1 MMRMAV
7 IAIVVAL
14 ATPAPDAVARERIT
28 FKSNDGTPLTGF
40 LYRPESPGPHPAV
53 IMMHGCAGLVTKRGA
68 LKRRERTWAYLLK
81 RKGYVVLLVDSFSPR
96 GHRSICGKRDRPIEP
111 DRERPHDAYGALRWL
126 QSKPFVRPDRIALAG
141 WSNGAMAMLWTINEG
156 AEQRPNDLVHGF
168 RAAVGFYPGCIRIR
182 REGFKATVPALLQVG
197 LADNWTLAKPCL
209 AMVAEN
215 NEEGGA
221 AMEIDAYEGAYHAFD
236 HPDLPARRRL
246 ARHSGFRDG
255 EKQVWIGTNR
265 EARRTAIARVMAYL
279 RAALRD

>member
-1 MMRMAV
+1 MIRPA
-7 IAIVVAL
+7 VVAFAL
-14 ATPAPDAVARERIT
+14 ALAIHAPDAAGRERIALP
-28 FKSNDGTPLTGF
+28 SDDGTILTGF

-68 LKRRERTWAYLLK
+68 LKHRERAWAYLLK
-81 RKGYVVLLVDSFSPR
+81 REGYVVLLADSFSPR

-111 DRERPHDAYGALRWL
+111 YRERPHDAFGALRWL

-156 AEQRPNDLVHGF
+156 AEQRPKDLVHGF

-215 NEEGGA
+215 NAAGGA